1 MTSTLITITLRALL
15 NRRRTLLLALLGLL
29 IVGAAVLY
37 RLGADPAAAAD
48 SLTFTQRLLANFGIG
63 VLLPIIAVIVGTAAL
78 GSELDDG
85 TIVYLLAK
93 PVARWRIVLV
103 KVGVAWVLTSL
114 LVAPAM
120 YVAGIIGHGDGRL
133 AGAFAIGAIAGALE
147 YTAVFVALSL
157 LTSRALIVGLAYVVI
172 WEGVVAGLFA
182 ATQMVSVRQHILA
195 IVEALG
201 GDGAEGIAE
210 LELGIA
216 LVLMTVVT
224 LLAVAL
230 AIRRL
235 ETVELRGETA

>member
-1 MTSTLITITLRALL
+1 MTSTLVAITLRALL

-29 IVGAAVLY
+29 LVGAAVLY
-37 RLGADPAAAAD
+37 RLGGDQAAAD
-48 SLTFTQRLLANFGIG
+48 SLTFTQRLLGNFGIG
-63 VLLPIIAVIVGTAAL
+63 VVLPVVAVIVGTAAL

-103 KVGVAWVLTSL
+103 KVGVAWVVTSL

-120 YVAGIIGHGDGRL
+120 YIAGMIAQDDAQL
-133 AGAFAIGAIAGALE
+133 AGAFTIGAIAGGLE
-147 YTAVFVALSL
+147 YTAIFVALSL
-157 LTSRALIVGLAYVVI
+157 ITSRALIVGLAYVVI

-182 ATQMVSVRQHILA
+182 ATRTVSVRQHVLA
-195 IVEALG
+195 IVEGLG
-201 GDGAEGIAE
+201 GDGAAGISD
-210 LELGIA
+210 LEPVLA
-216 LVLMTVVT
+216 AVLMAVITV
-224 LLAVAL
+224 LAVAL